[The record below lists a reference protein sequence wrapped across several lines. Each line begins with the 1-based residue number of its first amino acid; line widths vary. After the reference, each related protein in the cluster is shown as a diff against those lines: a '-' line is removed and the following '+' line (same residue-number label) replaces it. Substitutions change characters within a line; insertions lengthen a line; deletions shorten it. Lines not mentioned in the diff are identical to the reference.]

1 MIMTNYNDLAC
12 DLFNGILECNADMKD
27 FIHAVQIQFAI
38 LRIYK
43 TNRRMFALFPTTFVQ
58 NIFKGI
64 HQEKHKF
71 LKLKLRRK
79 NFLTIPDILFATD
92 STFSKIRSLRK
103 RQTLRIFFQDSLLF
117 PPPFLPLQ
125 VWES

>member
-27 FIHAVQIQFAI
+27 FIHAAI

-64 HQEKHKF
+64 HQEKH
-71 LKLKLRRK
+71 
-79 NFLTIPDILFATD
+79 
-92 STFSKIRSLRK
+92 
-103 RQTLRIFFQDSLLF
+103 
-117 PPPFLPLQ
+117 
-125 VWES
+125 